1 MNIFTLMG
9 TIMVDSAA
17 AEKSISSTS
26 DKAESFGTKIG
37 KGIKTAAK
45 WGAAIGAGAA
55 VVGAG
60 MYKMATSSAETT
72 DRIDKLSQKIGMSRQ
87 GFQEMDFIA
96 SQSGMAIESL
106 QVGFKT
112 LRGAMEQAEKGT
124 GKGAEAFKA
133 LGVSVTDSSGNLRD
147 QEDVFNEAV
156 NALQGMEDGT
166 EKAMLA
172 TKLFGKSGQ
181 EMMPM
186 LNGAAGSIDEM
197 RQQAHDLG
205 LVMSD
210 ESIDAGVAF
219 TDTID
224 QLQRSFKTAVAEIGV
239 QFMPI
244 ITKFADFI
252 MGNMPLIQS
261 TISTAFDVFGQVIG
275 TAVEWVGEAV
285 TWFKKLGDIIVENKD
300 IIVPAFAAMAAV
312 IIGTMIPAWVAQA
325 TAAITAAAATA
336 AAMLPVTLV
345 IAAVGV
351 AVAGLALIWRKWGD
365 DIMAVVKPVVD
376 KVVTWFKDM
385 TKLVVETTVETYKN
399 VKKAFELIKKYIEEP
414 LAAAQRIVETVWNY
428 IKQTFMNVI
437 AFITAFV
444 KGDFQGMKDVIS
456 NQMGLIKTTVSKIW
470 DDVKTIFTNAI
481 DIIKTAV
488 SDTFDKAV
496 EVAVGFG
503 KKFFDAGAN
512 IVGSIA
518 DGIKS
523 AISKV
528 TDAIGNVVG
537 KVRDFLPFSPAKTGP
552 LRDINK
558 LNFAGPISDSIESAI
573 PKVSE
578 MMGKLLSM
586 PELSVSSSLNN
597 PSMLGV
603 NSSRTGNGWGN
614 AAINQQL
621 SDLTE
626 AIYSLAYRPQV
637 LRVDGKTIAESSYQ
651 DISRMMLRDV
661 KQTSR
666 AMGMDW

>member
-1 MNIFTLMG
+1 MNLFTLMG
-9 TIMVDSAA
+9 TIMIDSNA
-17 AEKSISSTS
+17 AEKSISSTG
-26 DKAESFGTKIG
+26 DKAEGMASKIG
-37 KGIKTAAK
+37 KGVKTAAK

-55 VVGAG
+55 VVATG

-147 QEDVFNEAV
+147 QEDVFNDAV

-181 EMMPM
+181 EMMPL
-186 LNGAAGSIDEM
+186 LNGAAGSMDEM

-224 QLQRSFKTAVAEIGV
+224 QLQRSFQTAVAEIGV

-252 MGNMPLIQS
+252 MSNMPTIQA
-261 TISTAFDVFGQVIG
+261 TISTAFDVFGQVIS
-275 TAVEWVGEAV
+275 TAVEWIGEAV
-285 TWFKKLGDIIVENKD
+285 DWFKQLGDIIVKNKD

-312 IIGTMIPAWVAQA
+312 IIGTMIPAWIAQA

-523 AISKV
+523 AVSKV

-597 PSMLGV
+597 PSMLGM